1 MGFTYASLEVVSP
14 AQRERSVR
22 LRLLVDSGAFYSVI
36 PKTVLSK
43 LGIEPEKRER
53 FKLVN
58 GKMIYRRVGNVL
70 FRFGSRLRAAPV
82 IFGEK
87 GDRRLLGVV
96 ALEALGMQ
104 LDPVHKRLR
113 PAEMLLTG
121 FSKA

>member
-36 PKTVLSK
+36 PKTVLLK
-43 LGIEPEKRER
+43 LGIEPEKKER

-70 FRFGSRLRAAPV
+70 FRLGNRLRAAPV

-113 PAEMLLTG
+113 PTEMLLTG